1 MTQKNFFSEGDD
13 EKIRRPLP
21 NLLYYTLY
29 EVYIR
34 IHYLLCNTYYTS
46 FVLILFEND
55 NNVAKRLV
63 LELQFLNWYW
73 FSFPIL
79 FLNK

>member
-1 MTQKNFFSEGDD
+1 MTQKKFFSEGDD
-13 EKIRRPLP
+13 EKITRPLP

-29 EVYIR
+29 EVYIH
-34 IHYLLCNTYYTS
+34 IHYLLYNTYYTS